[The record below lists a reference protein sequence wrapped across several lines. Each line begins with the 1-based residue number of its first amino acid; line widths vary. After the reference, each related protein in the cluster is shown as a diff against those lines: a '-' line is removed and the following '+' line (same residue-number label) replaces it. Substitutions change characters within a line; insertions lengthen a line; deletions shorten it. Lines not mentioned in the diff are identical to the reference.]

1 MSDSMRADKS
11 QEMVPHSS
19 PSGLSR
25 VMAQSKSTWPLAFVI
40 AVALTAMVFFDRP
53 LVVGDGLAYLL
64 WIDSVALDGDL
75 DLDNQAARFAGVYTY
90 HIYRNPHTGRW
101 ASAFPPGV
109 AILLA
114 PFYRLARWLDQ
125 LPTMRV
131 NDAHFMGIQGV
142 PLAYS
147 LMIMVG
153 INLYT
158 LLMVGLGYGIARQ
171 FTFPWLAALTSLA
184 VYLGTPLLFY
194 SSVEPLNSHIGG
206 AVPATLFIWMWLRY
220 RRRPPA
226 GTWREALPWLG
237 IGLAGGLTAL
247 CRWQVALIAV
257 PVGIELLVRR
267 RWREATLAVLGGA
280 SLVWIIPCSW
290 HRMYGK
296 WILMPAAEGD
306 KNIVVRAPTN
316 WRPVLFSPVAG
327 LFPWSPITALSL
339 LGLIPLA
346 RRDRS
351 LALSAFAMFAFQVLV
366 NGAVRDWWA
375 GTGFGMRRMAE
386 IFGVYVLMLA
396 ALLQGVENHHFIRA
410 AVTGAMSVLAAYG
423 VALVLARM
431 NFTWTN
437 PWGLARDTPLRELR
451 YTFSRQH
458 WPLMWPVIKD
468 HVGPWAWHKPGP

>member
-1 MSDSMRADKS
+1 MNGLTHVQRPGTL
-11 QEMVPHSS
+11 PHPFRRSAR
-19 PSGLSR
+19 PRHAL
-25 VMAQSKSTWPLAFVI
+25 PLATAL
-40 AVALTAMVFFDRP
+40 AVALVAMIFFDRP
-53 LVVGDGLAYLL
+53 LVVGDGLAYLI
-64 WIDSVALDGDL
+64 WADSIALDGDL
-75 DLDNQAARFAGVYTY
+75 DLDNQAAKFAKVNTY
-90 HIYRNPHTGRW
+90 HIYHNPATGHW

-109 AILLA
+109 AILVA
-114 PFYRLARWLDQ
+114 PFYRLATLLDL
-125 LPTMRV
+125 LPALRV
-131 NDAHFMGIQGV
+131 NDPHFIGIQGV

-158 LLMVGLGYGIARQ
+158 LVMVGLGYGIARQ
-171 FTFPWLAALTSLA
+171 FTTPWPAALISLA

-194 SSVEPLNSHIGG
+194 TSVEPLNSHIGG
-206 AVPATLFIWMWLRY
+206 AVPATLFIWLWLRA
-220 RRRPPA
+220 RRSPPA
-226 GTWREALPWLG
+226 RTWREALPWLW
-237 IGLAGGLTAL
+237 IGLVGGLAAL
-247 CRWQVALIAV
+247 CRWQVALIAI
-257 PVGIELLVRR
+257 PVGIELLARR
-267 RWREATLAVLGGA
+267 RLREVALAVLGGM
-280 SLVWIIPCSW
+280 SLVWIIPYSW

-296 WILMPAAEGD
+296 WVLMPAAEGD

-327 LFPWSPITALSL
+327 LFPWSPITALAL
-339 LGLIPLA
+339 LGLLPLV

-386 IFGVYVLMLA
+386 IFGVYVLLLA
-396 ALLQGVENHHFIRA
+396 ALLQATAGRRSLQVATI
-410 AVTGAMSVLAAYG
+410 VTTALLAAYG

-437 PWGLARDTPLRELR
+437 PWGLARDTPLKELR
-451 YTFSRQH
+451 YTFSREH